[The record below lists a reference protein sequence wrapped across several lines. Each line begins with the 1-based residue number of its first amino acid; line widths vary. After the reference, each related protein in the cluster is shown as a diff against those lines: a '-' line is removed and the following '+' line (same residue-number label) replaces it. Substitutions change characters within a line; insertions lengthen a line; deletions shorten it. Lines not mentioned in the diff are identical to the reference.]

1 MHSLTQDLS
10 YVLLIILYCLGSEVS
25 QSVHR
30 WYEGAGMNDA
40 VTKREFRLAD
50 SFIARTGAEM
60 WTEVGSVIE
69 DAILTGNLS

>member
-1 MHSLTQDLS
+1 
-10 YVLLIILYCLGSEVS
+10 
-25 QSVHR
+25 
-30 WYEGAGMNDA
+30 MNDA
-40 VTKREFRLAD
+40 VARRGFRLAD